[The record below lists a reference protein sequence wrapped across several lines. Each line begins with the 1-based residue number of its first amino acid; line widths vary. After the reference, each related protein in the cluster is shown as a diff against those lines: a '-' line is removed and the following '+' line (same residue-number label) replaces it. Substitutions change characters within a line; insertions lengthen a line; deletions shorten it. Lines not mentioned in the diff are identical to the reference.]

1 MKNTRM
7 LAGIVTGLI
16 YGLAIFWGAVFQA
29 LPVGGLVLLAAAAIG
44 LGGGL
49 IGGALLYV
57 ITAVCPVEEKK
68 EAGHPELP
76 EEYRAAA

>member
-1 MKNTRM
+1 M
-7 LAGIVTGLI
+7 LAGIVAGLI
-16 YGLAIFWGAVFQA
+16 YGGATFWGAIYQT

-57 ITAVCPVEEKK
+57 ITAVCPVEERK
-68 EAGHPELP
+68 EAMHTELP

>member
-1 MKNTRM
+1 MNRRM
-7 LAGIVTGLI
+7 LAGIVAGII
-16 YGLAIFWGAVFQA
+16 YGAATFWGAIYQA

-57 ITAVCPVEEKK
+57 ITAVCPVEERK
-68 EAGHPELP
+68 EAMHPELP

>member
-1 MKNTRM
+1 
-7 LAGIVTGLI
+7 
-16 YGLAIFWGAVFQA
+16 

-57 ITAVCPVEEKK
+57 ITAVCPVEERK
-68 EAGHPELP
+68 ETIHPELP